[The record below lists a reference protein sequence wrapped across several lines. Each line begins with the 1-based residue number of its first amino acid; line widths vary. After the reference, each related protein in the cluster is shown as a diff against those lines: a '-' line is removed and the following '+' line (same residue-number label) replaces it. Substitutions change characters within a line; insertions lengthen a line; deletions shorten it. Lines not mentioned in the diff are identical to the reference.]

1 MKLSEEQAKQGPEI
15 EKQNQDLV
23 REALRVF
30 KDHRK
35 QMTKSHH
42 ELEAMR
48 QRINERIRRG
58 ASQTDSY
65 PLS

>member
-1 MKLSEEQAKQGPEI
+1 MSEEQSKQGPEL

-23 REALRVF
+23 REAFRVF

-58 ASQTDSY
+58 ARQTDGH
-65 PLS
+65 PF